1 MRAFNSDSYKNEKW
15 LYDTPGVI
23 FREQV
28 KTNTLILILILI
40 YLFSMLDD

>member
-28 KTNTLILILILI
+28 KTNTLILI